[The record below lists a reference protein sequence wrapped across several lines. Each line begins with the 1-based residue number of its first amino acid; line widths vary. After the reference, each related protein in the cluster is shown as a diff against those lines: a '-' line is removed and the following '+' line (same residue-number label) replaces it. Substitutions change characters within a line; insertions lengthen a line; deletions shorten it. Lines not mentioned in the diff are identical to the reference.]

1 MEALKRIIESYKYIL
16 IDMTKNIK
24 NLNDVDNK
32 VIKKAHNFEKY
43 KNVVFMVDMKNIENK
58 EIVEY
63 YQAVKIL
70 PEVLI
75 KHTIMLYNKDNYIY
89 FDLDTQFN
97 LTSVKKFIENNQ
109 ECPVCLEEKDRM
121 NICPNCSTSICVD
134 CFDKI
139 DKPYCIICKKNYVI
153 YNICN

>member
-1 MEALKRIIESYKYIL
+1 MEALKRVIESYKYIL

-75 KHTIMLYNKDNYIY
+75 KHTISKLNYLKITMT
-89 FDLDTQFN
+89 FKIRT
-97 LTSVKKFIENNQ
+97 
-109 ECPVCLEEKDRM
+109 
-121 NICPNCSTSICVD
+121 TSI
-134 CFDKI
+134 
-139 DKPYCIICKKNYVI
+139 
-153 YNICN
+153 